1 MRNRIIIVGLCGDY
15 SQTNKYK
22 YLGNMSFT
30 GEYNNLL
37 DQKNR
42 LSIPAKYRNQLNPI
56 NDKTF
61 VLCKGF
67 DACLFLYPIEE
78 WKIVEEQLSSLSSI
92 KDRHRNFIR
101 NIVRHANYVRYDSQ
115 GRIAIPEL
123 LLDYAN
129 IKKEVLVIGML
140 KKIELWEPTILTK
153 HEKRKDLSDE
163 DFEDLA
169 NEISF

>member
-1 MRNRIIIVGLCGDY
+1 
-15 SQTNKYK
+15 
-22 YLGNMSFT
+22 MSFT
-30 GEYNNLL
+30 GEYHNLL

-42 LSIPAKYRNQLNPI
+42 LSIPAKYRNKLNPA

-78 WKIVEEQLSSLSSI
+78 WRIVEEQLSSLSSI

-101 NIVRHANYVRYDSQ
+101 NIVRHANYLRYDSQ
-115 GRIAIPEL
+115 GRVAIPDL
-123 LLDYAN
+123 LLNYAN
-129 IKKEVLVIGML
+129 IQKEVLVIGML
-140 KKIELWEPTILTK
+140 KKIELWDPNTLSK
-153 HEKRKDLSDE
+153 HEKKKDFLSDE

-169 NEISF
+169 NEINF